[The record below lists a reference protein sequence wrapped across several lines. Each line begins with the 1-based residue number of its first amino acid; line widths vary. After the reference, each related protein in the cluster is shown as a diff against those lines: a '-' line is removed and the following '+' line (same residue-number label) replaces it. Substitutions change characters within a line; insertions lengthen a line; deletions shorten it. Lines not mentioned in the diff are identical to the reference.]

1 MAVPELEVRHP
12 HGMVVPVI
20 LSVIMADSGV
30 FPELVGTI
38 YDCVLLPERWPAVLD
53 TIQREVGALS
63 SYLIIHQTD
72 PRAPAMSVLVEHNV
86 DARMQR
92 QYQQHYVRRNPLLPH
107 LASTRD
113 GNIYTCRHLVT
124 QPEYLRGEF
133 YQEWAAPQGWFD
145 YAGVTMIRQ
154 DQASAA
160 IGFTRGGPGN
170 IFDDASLDLLQRL
183 APHLTRAA
191 KILQMIEREGQSRM
205 DLARLIGATRYG
217 VLIVDSESR
226 VQEANGVAE
235 GLLARRE
242 GLSCKGRVIQA
253 GEATSAVQAAV
264 RAACRP
270 NGNAPAGATVRVHR
284 GPSRRPLVLQI
295 MPLSA
300 PGSVAAS
307 LALLPSRA
315 AIFVVDP
322 ENVAHG
328 SIEILA
334 DTYQLTMAER
344 QVLERLAAGDSPAGI
359 SRALDI
365 GMPTVRT
372 HLHRIFDKTGTR
384 RQSELLM
391 LLVGFT
397 PPIQVR

>member
-183 APHLTRAA
+183 APHLTRSGKNPPDDRAGGTVA
-191 KILQMIEREGQSRM
+191 HGPGSFDRRHSIRRLDCRLRVARSGSEWRGGRLACTQRGPFVQGSRDSGGRGDQRGPGRCSCRVPPQWQRSSRRNSPSPSRSEPKTPGLADYAPLRSGVGGGVPGPPSFQSCDFRRGSGKRR
-205 DLARLIGATRYG
+205 ARFDRDPSRY
-217 VLIVDSESR
+217 LP
-226 VQEANGVAE
+226 AHH
-235 GLLARRE
+235 
-242 GLSCKGRVIQA
+242 GRA
-253 GEATSAVQAAV
+253 PGFG
-264 RAACRP
+264 AACRR
-270 NGNAPAGATVRVHR
+270 GLAGRDLPGAGHR
-284 GPSRRPLVLQI
+284 DAHRPDSPSPYLRQNRY
-295 MPLSA
+295 
-300 PGSVAAS
+300 AAS
-307 LALLPSRA
+307 
-315 AIFVVDP
+315 I
-322 ENVAHG
+322 
-328 SIEILA
+328 
-334 DTYQLTMAER
+334 
-344 QVLERLAAGDSPAGI
+344 
-359 SRALDI
+359 
-365 GMPTVRT
+365 
-372 HLHRIFDKTGTR
+372 
-384 RQSELLM
+384 
-391 LLVGFT
+391 
-397 PPIQVR
+397 